1 MGFRAFHAQPLALA
15 RPRFCPAT
23 PVLTAATFEATAD
36 ASIAPILIIL
46 RQVRFF
52 SGLDAPLLMDWAL
65 LQDREPCADY

>member
-1 MGFRAFHAQPLALA
+1 MLAFGALA

-23 PVLTAATFEATAD
+23 LVLIAATFEATAD

-46 RQVRFF
+46 RRVRFF
-52 SGLDAPLLMDWAL
+52 SGLDALLLMDWPL